1 MNSGHQFALLLKDIF
16 RLWRTEIN
24 RRLEPLG
31 LSQAQWQPLLMLYRC
46 GKPMTQAELAIGIDV
61 ESPTLVRLLDRLGEK
76 GWIERR
82 PCPGDRR
89 AHHVHLTPQAQRL
102 CEQIVGIVDQTR
114 AELLEGASEAELK
127 RCVELLGRLKQ
138 RALDMQSGQ
147 DVRAATKSVTKR

>member
-1 MNSGHQFALLLKDIF
+1 MDAGHQFALLLKDIF
-16 RLWRTEIN
+16 RLWRTEID

-46 GKPMTQAELAIGIDV
+46 GKPMTQAELAVGIDV

-102 CEQIVGIVDQTR
+102 CEQIGGIVEQTR
-114 AELLEGASEAELK
+114 ADLLDGASEAELK
-127 RCVELLGRLKQ
+127 RCIELLGRLKQ
-138 RALDMQSGQ
+138 RALEMQS
-147 DVRAATKSVTKR
+147 DELAPATKKPPAKR